1 MDKLKL
7 GRTVRQILVSGK
19 GILAADESIDTI
31 AKRFERFHIRN
42 VEEMREAYREMLFTS
57 SKFGSYISGV
67 ILFDEQLRETTS
79 DGGLLRK
86 VLKDQGVLV
95 GCKIDKGLEP
105 MPRNKHGE
113 VQTKGLEGLAE
124 RMQDYADL
132 GVTFVK
138 WRAALQVGKNLPS
151 DRCIQKNADLLASYA
166 HVAQESGI
174 VPIVEPEVLGNGKH
188 SSEQCYESTLRTL
201 KGVFEALE
209 RRKVDLRYIFLKPN
223 MIVPGSESKEKMVVE
238 KVANMTVSC
247 LKEAVPKDVPG
258 IVFLSGGQTE
268 KEACANMN
276 AIAEHENLPWVV
288 TYSFG
293 RALQN
298 STLAKWHGR
307 ENRVAEA
314 QKVFQ
319 KRAHLT
325 SLAQQGKYSSKLEK

>member
-7 GRTVRQILVSGK
+7 NKIVKQILVAGK
-19 GILAADESIDTI
+19 GILAADESIETI
-31 AKRFERFHIRN
+31 AKRFERYHIRN

-57 SKFGSYISGV
+57 PKFSNYISGV

-79 DGGLLRK
+79 DGRLLRK
-86 VLKDQGVLV
+86 VLKEQGVLI
-95 GCKIDKGLEP
+95 GCKIDKGLAP

-113 VQTKGLEGLAE
+113 MQTKGLEGLAE

-138 WRAALQVGKNLPS
+138 WRAVFSVGKNLPS
-151 DRCIQKNADLLASYA
+151 NRCIQKNGELLATYA
-166 HVAQESGI
+166 KIAQEAGI
-174 VPIVEPEVLGNGKH
+174 VPIVEPEVLGTGNH
-188 SSEQCYESTLRTL
+188 NSDECYESTVRTL
-201 KGVFEALE
+201 RGIFDELVKRG
-209 RRKVDLRYIFLKPN
+209 VDLRFIFLKPN
-223 MIVPGSESKEKMVVE
+223 MIVPGSESREKIKVE
-238 KVANMTVSC
+238 KVANLTVAC
-247 LKEAVPKDVPG
+247 LKEVVPKIVPG

-276 AIAEHENLPWVV
+276 AIALHEKLPWVV

-298 STLAKWHGR
+298 STLAHWRGIASRAKG
-307 ENRVAEA
+307 A
-314 QKVFQ
+314 QKVFE